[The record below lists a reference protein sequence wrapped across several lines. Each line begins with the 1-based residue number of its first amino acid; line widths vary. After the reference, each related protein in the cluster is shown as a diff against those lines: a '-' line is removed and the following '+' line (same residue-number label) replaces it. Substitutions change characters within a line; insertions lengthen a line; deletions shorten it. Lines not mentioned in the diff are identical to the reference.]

1 MTKNTDNVL
10 EKPIETYIK
19 EVEEKA
25 KTMPKL
31 EHIDIKTKQSI
42 AEKIVNFFKSLKK

>member
-19 EVEEKA
+19 EIEEKA
-25 KTMPKL
+25 KTMPKI
-31 EHIDIKTKQSI
+31 EYIEIKAKQSI
-42 AEKIVNFFKSLKK
+42 GEKIINFFKSLKK

>member
-1 MTKNTDNVL
+1 MNENTNNVL

-19 EVEEKA
+19 EIEEKA
-25 KTMPKL
+25 KTMPKI

-42 AEKIVNFFKSLKK
+42 GEKIINFFKSLKK